1 MFHLTCGRM
10 CSSDSLTMYVL
21 FRFSFTQMKI
31 VSLGSFVMLLV
42 RWLDI
47 TARFEV
53 PAFQSRCSIGFL
65 VEAGAS
71 GMDTAEAC

>member
-1 MFHLTCGRM
+1 M

-31 VSLGSFVMLLV
+31 VS
-42 RWLDI
+42 RLDI

-53 PAFQSRCSIGFL
+53 PAFQSTCSIGFL

-71 GMDTAEAC
+71 GMDSAEAC

>member
-1 MFHLTCGRM
+1 M

-31 VSLGSFVMLLV
+31 VSQGSFIMLLV
-42 RWLDI
+42 GWLDI
-47 TARFEV
+47 TARFQV

-65 VEAGAS
+65 MEAGAS
-71 GMDTAEAC
+71 RMDLAEAC